1 MRNLDLKSDCLGLS
15 PSSATWEWQN
25 TEKVTYLFCAFISLS
40 AKWDSPSWI
49 TALPWRRGLHNAMK
63 LWAMPCRATQ
73 DRWVIV
79 ESSDKMIKLP
89 AFVESQRKQE
99 NSRKTSTDSLT
110 VLKPLTVWITTN
122 GGIFLQRWEYQ
133 TTSPISWEHVCRS
146 RSNSWNRTWIDWL
159 GSKLGKEYVK
169 AVYYHLVYLTSMQ
182 STSCKMPGWINHKLK
197 SRLLGEISTTSDM
210 QMRASVLSHF
220 SHVWFCDPMNS
231 STSAPCV
238 IGFSRQE

>member
-40 AKWDSPSWI
+40 AKWDSSSWI

-73 DRWVIV
+73 DRWVMV

-110 VLKPLTVWITTN
+110 VLQPLTVWITTN
-122 GGIFLQRWEYQ
+122 GGIFLKRWEYQ
-133 TTSPISWEHVCRS
+133 TTLPISWEHVCRS
-146 RSNSWNRTWIDWL
+146 RSNSWTGHGSTDWVQNWERNML
-159 GSKLGKEYVK
+159 RLYIIT
-169 AVYYHLVYLTSMQ
+169 LFIYLLCRVHHAKCQ
-182 STSCKMPGWINHKLK
+182 AG
-197 SRLLGEISTTSDM
+197 
-210 QMRASVLSHF
+210 
-220 SHVWFCDPMNS
+220 
-231 STSAPCV
+231 
-238 IGFSRQE
+238 

>member
-73 DRWVIV
+73 DRRVIV

-89 AFVESQRKQE
+89 AFTESQRKQKNIYWFIDIAKAFVCVDHNKWWNILGNTRSSYLSLE
-99 NSRKTSTDSLT
+99 NMYVGQEATIRTGHGTTDW
-110 VLKPLTVWITTN
+110 VQN
-122 GGIFLQRWEYQ
+122 QE
-133 TTSPISWEHVCRS
+133 RS
-146 RSNSWNRTWIDWL
+146 
-159 GSKLGKEYVK
+159 
-169 AVYYHLVYLTSMQ
+169 M
-182 STSCKMPGWINHKLK
+182 
-197 SRLLGEISTTSDM
+197 SRLYIVTLLI
-210 QMRASVLSHF
+210 
-220 SHVWFCDPMNS
+220 
-231 STSAPCV
+231 
-238 IGFSRQE
+238 